1 LEKGHIIIG
10 MDTEFDSTPRRL
22 DMEWA
27 VRMEKPAFIGQEALR
42 RTDALPL
49 DKQLVGLETDG
60 PSPIEGAVLW
70 DDDHLTGQVTST
82 RYSETLGRS
91 VMLGWVKLREGR
103 LPDVV
108 TCEDR
113 QLRRVPVPFYDPEGR
128 RARA

>member
-1 LEKGHIIIG
+1 

-27 VRMEKPAFIGQEALR
+27 VRMAKPDFIGLEALR

-49 DKQLVGLETDG
+49 DKQLVGLEFDG
-60 PSPIEGAVLW
+60 PSPVEGAILW
-70 DDDHLTGQVTST
+70 DHDRLTGQVTSA

-91 VMLGWVKLREGR
+91 VMLGWVKLQDGR

-108 TCEDR
+108 YCEDR
-113 QLRRVPVPFYDPEGR
+113 QLHRVPVPFYDPEGR
-128 RARA
+128 RARV